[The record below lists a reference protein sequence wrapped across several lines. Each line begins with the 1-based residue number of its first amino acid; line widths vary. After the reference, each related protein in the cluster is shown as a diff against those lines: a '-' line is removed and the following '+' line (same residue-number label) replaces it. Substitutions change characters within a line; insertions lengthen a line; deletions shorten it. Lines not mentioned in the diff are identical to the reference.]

1 MRRSGGKVKW
11 EEVSGFSG
19 EGGESA
25 ESLDGKG
32 IPSGGASL
40 LGVSKLVLETWIRV
54 GSPAA
59 LYE

>member
-1 MRRSGGKVKW
+1 MGERLSGRRCLGSPVK
-11 EEVSGFSG
+11 
-19 EGGESA
+19 GGESA

-32 IPSGGASL
+32 VPSGGASL
-40 LGVSKLVLETWIRV
+40 LGVSKLVLEMWIRV

>member
-1 MRRSGGKVKW
+1 M
-11 EEVSGFSG
+11 SGFSG